1 MAIHKIK
8 FFAGRGSRYLAEK
21 IVASYGTKLGESE
34 VLNFSDGEFQP
45 CFLESIRGC
54 TVFVIQSTFPPTDN
68 LMELLMMIDAAK
80 RASAHQVIAV
90 MPYFGWA
97 RQDRKDRPR
106 VPIGAKLVA
115 NLLVAAGVDR
125 IMTMDL
131 HAAQIQ
137 GFFDIPVDNLLGNPV
152 FVDYYAKKFG
162 ERAEDMVV
170 VSPDVGSVARART
183 FAQKLHMSLAIVD
196 KRRQKANQCEVMNV
210 IGDVE
215 GKECILFDD
224 MVDTA
229 GTICEAVRTLNE
241 SGAKSVTLVATHGLL
256 SGPAVERLSHCGA
269 HEIVFMDTVP
279 IPEEKR
285 LPNMTVLSCAP
296 LLAAGIRSVFEEGS
310 VAILLDGLPEDMRP
324 RNIYA

>member
-131 HAAQIQ
+131 HADQIQ
-137 GFFDIPVDNLLGNPV
+137 GFFDIPVDHLYASGIFVPYIKNLNIENLSIAAPDMGG
-152 FVDYYAKKFG
+152 AK
-162 ERAEDMVV
+162 RANAYSQHLNAPMIICHKQRE
-170 VSPDVGSVARART
+170 
-183 FAQKLHMSLAIVD
+183 
-196 KRRQKANQCEVMNV
+196 KANVV
-210 IGDVE
+210 GKITAIGDV
-215 GKECILFDD
+215 KDRNIIIMDD
-224 MVDTA
+224 MIDTA
-229 GTICEAVRTLNE
+229 GTITKAADMFKEL
-241 SGAKSVTLVATHGLL
+241 GAKSVRAAVTHPVL
-256 SGPAVERLSHCGA
+256 SGPAYDRINKSALS
-269 HEIVFMDTVP
+269 EVIVTDT
-279 IPEEKR
+279 IPLKTTEDTSKF
-285 LPNMTVLSCAP
+285 TVLS
-296 LLAAGIRSVFEEGS
+296 
-310 VAILLDGLPEDMRP
+310 VADIFADVIERVHDYKE
-324 RNIYA
+324 ISSKFIF

>member
-131 HAAQIQ
+131 HADQIQ
-137 GFFDIPVDNLLGNPV
+137 GFFDVPVDALYASGI
-152 FVDYYAKKFG
+152 FVPYIQSLNIEDLSIAAPDMGGAKRANTYAKYLHTPIIISHK
-162 ERAEDMVV
+162 ERA
-170 VSPDVGSVARART
+170 
-183 FAQKLHMSLAIVD
+183 
-196 KRRQKANQCEVMNV
+196 KANVV
-210 IGDVE
+210 
-215 GKECILFDD
+215 GK
-224 MVDTA
+224 MT
-229 GTICEAVRTLNE
+229 GTICMAADMLMKK
-241 SGAKSVTLVATHGLL
+241 GAKSVRAAITHPVL
-256 SGPAVERLSHCGA
+256 SGSAYDKINDSALQEV
-269 HEIVFMDTVP
+269 IVTDT
-279 IPEEKR
+279 IPLREGEDLRKF
-285 LPNMTVLSCAP
+285 TVLS
-296 LLAAGIRSVFEEGS
+296 
-310 VAILLDGLPEDMRP
+310 VADIFADVVERVH
-324 RNIYA
+324 NYKEISSIFFK